1 MTDQYT
7 NASPVDGIPE
17 YALASLRDRFPY
29 FVIDGRPEQLSGGF
43 LNYVWRVKSE
53 DLRVPH
59 SVIIKWT
66 PAFIAS
72 APDVALDPARSF
84 VEAGA
89 MSAFEAGG
97 ALENISPEEI
107 RPPQLY
113 KLDKDHKLIIM
124 EDLGQSPNLAEW
136 LQESHTQLEAKG
148 LGESL
153 GKFIGTLHRG
163 TAHQSYFARMF
174 DNSQIQ
180 YTRLEFQYRNIQT
193 YAERA
198 GLADAD
204 ELGKQAVQFGEHLQQ
219 PGHNLIMGDLWPASV
234 IVTDSAVRIIDWE
247 LAHYGY
253 PSQDIGHLSAHLW
266 MHAHRAGN
274 SDLAVNARAILT
286 YFLEAYRD
294 VWGNDFD
301 DFFGLEGVRESS
313 IHFGSEILTRTV
325 GAFQTDYLYNGLAY
339 DNPVIQEAVQIA
351 AAHIRTPLDMH
362 TFDSLGWRTG

>member
-1 MTDQYT
+1 MTNQYT
-7 NASPVDGIPE
+7 NASPINGIPE
-17 YALASLRDRFPY
+17 YALASLLGRFPN

-43 LNYVWRVKSE
+43 LNYVWRVKSK
-53 DLRVPH
+53 DLRVPN

-97 ALENISPEEI
+97 ALEKISPEEI
-107 RPPQLY
+107 RPPRLY
-113 KLDKDHKLIIM
+113 KLDKDHQLIIM
-124 EDLGQSPNLAEW
+124 EDLGQSPDLGEW
-136 LQESHTQLEAKG
+136 LQESHTQLKAKG

-153 GKFIGTLHRG
+153 GEFIGALHRE

-174 DNSQIQ
+174 DNSHIQ
-180 YTRLEFQYRNIQT
+180 NTRLEFQYRNIQT

-204 ELGKQAVQFGEHLQQ
+204 ELGKQAVQFGKHLQQ

-234 IVTDSAVRIIDWE
+234 IVTDSGLRIIDWE

-266 MHAHRAGN
+266 MYSHSASN
-274 SDLAVNARAILT
+274 LDIAVNARVLLN

-294 VWGNDFD
+294 VLGNDFD
-301 DFFGLEGVRESS
+301 DLFGMEGVRESS

-325 GAFQTDYLYNGLAY
+325 GAFQNNYLYCGLAY
-339 DNPVIQEAVQIA
+339 DDPVIQEAVQIA

-362 TFDSLGWRTG
+362 TFDPLGWRTG

>member
-7 NASPVDGIPE
+7 DASPVNGIPE
-17 YALASLRDRFPY
+17 YALASLLERFPD

-43 LNYVWRVKSE
+43 LNYVWRIKSK
-53 DLRVPH
+53 DLRAPQ

-66 PAFIAS
+66 PAYIAS
-72 APDVALDPARSF
+72 APDVALDPARIF
-84 VEAGA
+84 VEAGV

-97 ALENISPEEI
+97 ALEKISPEEI
-107 RPPQLY
+107 RPPHLY

-124 EDLGQSPNLAEW
+124 EDLGQSPSLGEW

-148 LGESL
+148 LGDSL
-153 GKFIGTLHRG
+153 GKFIGTLHRE
-163 TAHQSYFARMF
+163 TAHQSFFARMF
-174 DNSQIQ
+174 DNNQIQ
-180 YTRLEFQYRNIQT
+180 NTRLEFQYRNIQT
-193 YAERA
+193 YAEWA

-204 ELGKQAVQFGEHLQQ
+204 GLGKQAVQFGEHLQQ

-234 IVTDSAVRIIDWE
+234 IVTDSGVRIIDWE

-253 PSQDIGHLSAHLW
+253 PSQDVGHLSAHLW
-266 MHAHRAGN
+266 MHAHRASN
-274 SDLAVNARAILT
+274 PDLAINARTILK

-294 VWGNDFD
+294 VLGNDFD
-301 DFFGLEGVRESS
+301 SLFGVEGIRESS

-325 GAFQTDYLYNGLAY
+325 GAFQNDYVYNGLAH
-339 DNPVIQEAVQIA
+339 DDPVIQEAVQIA

-362 TFDSLGWRTG
+362 TFDPLGWRAG